1 MDRGPHRVHTST
13 AFPIFRTGNLLLGAL
28 IFTAATF
35 LALLPLRLAGAA
47 VIASGAVVSI
57 AFYPPLALG
66 ILAFS
71 IPFQDAL
78 VLPLGGL
85 TFTATEMALGLL
97 VLTWF
102 LHGAVKQDLRLR
114 DAWLL
119 APVGLLIVVLLLS
132 ASIAPVVQLGL
143 KEVIKW
149 IEFSIVLVLGAS
161 LLKTPRDVLAV
172 SAMLLLA
179 GTAEALYGLS
189 QTGGG
194 TGPIGYLLNGS
205 VLRAYG
211 HFGQPNPFAAYGA
224 MTVVLATGLVVALL
238 FRTPRSLLRPWGL
251 ALLLALCIAMAAIIA
266 SFSRSALLA
275 VAAATIVTLAA
286 HGGRALWLLG
296 LGGSLATLLAML
308 GTLDLLPTFI
318 TNRLGIVF
326 DYLTIFDARQVIL
339 TSDNF
344 AIVQRMAIWQSAWE
358 MFLNNPVLGVGTG
371 NFNAAYPSYALLGW
385 PQLPGHAHNYYL
397 NLLAETGALGLSAY
411 MLLLTALAITAI
423 VCLRSVRPVRL
434 VTSNMPV
441 SALLYGTTLAVP
453 GLLAVLTV
461 HHLFDN
467 LYVHGMI
474 AHVAL
479 IFCLALAARRMA
491 QVPGTILAKDTI

>member
-1 MDRGPHRVHTST
+1 MNTAT
-13 AFPIFRTGNLLLGAL
+13 AFPIFRTGNLLLGTL
-28 IFTAATF
+28 IFIAATF
-35 LALLPLRLAGAA
+35 LALLPLQLAGAA
-47 VIASGAVVSI
+47 VMASGAAVSI
-57 AFYPPLALG
+57 AFYPPIALG
-66 ILAFS
+66 ILALS
-71 IPFQDAL
+71 VPFQDAL

-102 LHGAVKQDLRLR
+102 LRGAVKRDLRLC

-119 APVGLLIVVLLLS
+119 APVGLFITALLLS

-143 KEVIKW
+143 KEVVKW
-149 IEFSIVLVLGAS
+149 IEFSIVLMLGAS
-161 LLKTPRDVLAV
+161 ILKTPRDILAV
-172 SAMLLLA
+172 SAILLLA

-194 TGPIGYLLNGS
+194 TGPLGFVLDGS

-211 HFGQPNPFAAYGA
+211 HFGQPNPFAAYAA
-224 MTVVLATGLVVALL
+224 MTAVFAIGLTVALL
-238 FRTPRSLLRPWGL
+238 FRTPHSLLRPWGL
-251 ALLLALCIAMAAIIA
+251 ALLLALCISLAAIIA
-266 SFSRSALLA
+266 SFSRSALIA

-286 HGGRALWLLG
+286 HGGRALWLMV
-296 LGGSLATLLAML
+296 LGGSFATLLATL
-308 GTLDLLPTFI
+308 GTLDLLPMFI
-318 TNRLGIVF
+318 TNRLSIVF
-326 DYLTIFDARQVIL
+326 DYLTIFDAHHVIL

-358 MFLNNPVLGVGTG
+358 MFLNNPVLGAGLG
-371 NFNAAYPSYALLGW
+371 NFDTTYPAYALPGW
-385 PQLPGHAHNYYL
+385 LQLPGHAHNYYL
-397 NLLAETGALGLSAY
+397 NLLAETGALGLAAY
-411 MLLLTALAITAI
+411 MLLLSALTITAI
-423 VCLRSVRPVRL
+423 VCVRSIRRENPITTNVPIG
-434 VTSNMPV
+434 
-441 SALLYGTTLAVP
+441 ALLYGTTLAVP
-453 GLLAVLTV
+453 GLLAMLTV

-491 QVPGTILAKDTI
+491 QAPGTVLAKDTV